1 MTEDKANNAGE
12 ANVPKMDHPFSQPW
26 EDSDLIIVVEGQK
39 FHVHRLMLSL
49 NSPVFKA
56 MFKSEF
62 KEATSVNN
70 VEHLLKLSD
79 EYQVKGI
86 LDLCASCLRKE
97 RKTEYNALK
106 ILLLAQ
112 QYRLNNIA
120 KDCHSVLAKMKLE
133 RLEKCEEFQLLNNEN
148 LLSFLLL
155 RVRLLEELVR
165 DLSPQVAGIVACTM
179 WLWNEAKKPM
189 NWCPSH
195 LPNGKAKVSIRNC
208 MQKCPA
214 CKHVI
219 ESLALSTVADEFIPD
234 ESNKRFFSQPCY
246 RSYYYTDR
254 GDHFDGTLV
263 NVLEKLFN
271 M

>member
-1 MTEDKANNAGE
+1 M
-12 ANVPKMDHPFSQPW
+12 
-26 EDSDLIIVVEGQK
+26 
-39 FHVHRLMLSL
+39 
-49 NSPVFKA
+49 
-56 MFKSEF
+56 
-62 KEATSVNN
+62 NN